1 MLIPTLT
8 KLTEDN
14 QKYDEK
20 RVNEA
25 DDKKRLRQ
33 KPQNGNMIPQ
43 EKFVFIQEYCE
54 YINKYCSNS
63 KRKFWNII

>member
-25 DDKKRLRQ
+25 DDKKKLRQ
-33 KPQNGNMIPQ
+33 KPQNRNMIPQ